1 MTLRALMCVLAL
13 AIVAAACDNAPGY
26 RSIEPYVAPDKVL
39 DFGGLYAANCAACHG
54 AEGRGG
60 AALGLANPTYLA
72 IASDDVIRRAI
83 AQGIPRTPMPAFSQ
97 RAGGMLTDQQVEALV
112 TGMRR
117 QWAKPRAAAA
127 GLDIPAYAESSS
139 GDVQRGGVL
148 FANGCASCHGNGT
161 ASQGSQRAHRASAIV
176 DGSYLAL
183 VSNQG
188 LRTTIIAGRPDL
200 GAPDWRGNLPG
211 RGMTSQDVADVVAW
225 LAAQRP
231 PFAGTPYEQ
240 TARIDSPRPTEVHP

>member
-1 MTLRALMCVLAL
+1 MCVLAL
-13 AIVAAACDNAPGY
+13 AIVAAACDNAPGH
-26 RSIEPYVAPDKVL
+26 RSIETYVAPDKVL
-39 DFGGLYAANCAACHG
+39 DFRGLYAANCAGCHG

-72 IASDDVIRRAI
+72 VASDDVIRRAI
-83 AQGIPRTPMPAFSQ
+83 AKGIPHTPMPAFSR
-97 RAGGMLTDQQVEALV
+97 RAGGMLTDQQVEVLV
-112 TGMRR
+112 TGMRAE
-117 QWAKPRAAAA
+117 WAKPSAA
-127 GLDIPAYAESSS
+127 GSELPPYAEASP
-139 GDVQRGGVL
+139 GDVQRGGAL
-148 FANGCASCHGNGT
+148 FANGCASCHGNGNH
-161 ASQGSQRAHRASAIV
+161 GSSHASAIV

-188 LRTTIIAGRPDL
+188 LRTTIIVGRPDL

-211 RGMTSQDVADVVAW
+211 RVMTPQDVADVVAW

-240 TARIDSPRPTEVHP
+240 TARIDPSRPIEVHP